1 MVKLNLNKHRV
12 GEVKIAA
19 EGRIAWAG
27 KMVIP
32 KLIHINC
39 EADNS
44 EYYAKTAG
52 ACAAP
57 VLLTQCFESVNTLK
71 VGRDAAELVRGDVV
85 PDDLIKGMQ
94 RGGAARAV
102 QRLVAPR

>member
-32 KLIHINC
+32 KLIYINYS
-39 EADNS
+39 ADNS
-44 EYYAKTAG
+44 DYYAKRAG
-52 ACAAP
+52 A
-57 VLLTQCFESVNTLK
+57 
-71 VGRDAAELVRGDVV
+71 
-85 PDDLIKGMQ
+85 
-94 RGGAARAV
+94 
-102 QRLVAPR
+102 

>member
-39 EADNS
+39 SADNS
-44 EYYAKTAG
+44 EYYAKSSG
-52 ACAAP
+52 ARLAP
-57 VLLTQCFESVNTLK
+57 DSLTYCFESVNSLK
-71 VGRDAAELVRGDVV
+71 MRRDIPELMAFDIV
-85 PDDLIKGMQ
+85 PDDFIERMQ
-94 RGGAARAV
+94 RLRAALTV
-102 QRLVAPR
+102 